1 MRHDDCMGGKEYHTD
16 GTEWPWRIFTL
27 AFNEKL
33 WGDIVGAQFLKI
45 CSALR
50 VPQLENTVIKEKQNS
65 RSTTREP
72 HDTVMKCVTDS
83 RTHVDYSQ
91 REKES
96 GIIIVQGLAF
106 ISATILRAVWSLM
119 LKQN

>member
-1 MRHDDCMGGKEYHTD
+1 MSAREARNIVQMGLNDLEEYSLLHLMRNCEV
-16 GTEWPWRIFTL
+16 TL
-27 AFNEKL
+27 L
-33 WGDIVGAQFLKI
+33 GQFLKI

-65 RSTTREP
+65 RPTTRKP

-83 RTHVDYSQ
+83 RTHVDDSQ

-96 GIIIVQGLAF
+96 SIIIVQGLAF
-106 ISATILRAVWSLM
+106 ISATILCAVWSLM